1 MSPVDTCNLISIIR
15 SQRPEPWIIYVRTVA
30 TRRGHGDDRRAVD
43 NARTL
48 EHSAI

>member
-1 MSPVDTCNLISIIR
+1 MSPVDTCNLISIIA
-15 SQRPEPWIIYVRTVA
+15 EPWIIYVRTVV
-30 TRRGHGDDRRAVD
+30 TRHGDDDDRRAVD